1 MRMYGDLAYLWP
13 IVSPP
18 EEYLVDAKLWLD
30 VIRERLPSMD
40 SGRRPT
46 LLELGCGGGHLL
58 SHLTAHFDA
67 EAVDLSP
74 QMLELS
80 GRLNPSTLHHLGDMR
95 TIRLERRF
103 DVVAIYDAVNYMLT
117 EDDLRAAMATA
128 VAHLNPMGLLMLAP
142 DCLREGFYGPRV
154 IDWTRQ
160 NNELD
165 VTFIE
170 YIANANPAGTTVE
183 SIFLFI
189 INRDGNIAVEQDRHV
204 SGLFPKS
211 TWLELLDEAGFEPEY
226 LQTEGYAGDIGG
238 HLFVGTLRPNGSA

>member
-80 GRLNPSTLHHLGDMR
+80 RGLNPSTLHHLGDMR

-117 EDDLRAAMATA
+117 EDDLRAAIATA
-128 VAHLNPMGLLMLAP
+128 VAHLNPSGLLMLAP
-142 DCLREGFYGPRV
+142 DCFGTASTAPGLSTGHDRTMSLMLRSSSTSQTRILPEPR
-154 IDWTRQ
+154 
-160 NNELD
+160 
-165 VTFIE
+165 
-170 YIANANPAGTTVE
+170 
-183 SIFLFI
+183 
-189 INRDGNIAVEQDRHV
+189 
-204 SGLFPKS
+204 
-211 TWLELLDEAGFEPEY
+211 
-226 LQTEGYAGDIGG
+226 
-238 HLFVGTLRPNGSA
+238 